1 MKSAS
6 MGRVIYLTLVRSHFG
21 DAIQVWVL
29 QSKELIRKTERIQ
42 HRATN
47 YILNLPFLCEEF
59 L

>member
-1 MKSAS
+1 
-6 MGRVIYLTLVRSHFG
+6 MGRVIYLTLVRSNLG

-47 YILNLPFLCEEF
+47 YILNLPSLCEE
-59 L
+59 LL